1 VTAPRPCAAPADPS
15 SVNPNASTFDPA
27 AAPAPR
33 VAVWWAPLELAGP
46 ALRTVTS
53 CLSAEE
59 RRHASRLHRPRDRMR
74 FEAARGWR
82 RRLLARQL
90 GCAPADVAIVTD
102 DRGKP
107 RVADRKLRF
116 SAARSGAIA
125 VYATSWDMDVG
136 VDVEAIRPI
145 GELRG
150 IAARFFTRA
159 EQQDVESLPPAER
172 LAALFDCWT
181 RKEAYVK
188 GTGAGLTFP
197 IDTADVWTD
206 GSRDV
211 RVSGWSIHRVDLTAG
226 YAAAVAGAE
235 AGGWLPSAPRRLK
248 TPQHGDNSDDNAD
261 DGSAAD
267 QRFGR
272 AGA

>member
-1 VTAPRPCAAPADPS
+1 M
-15 SVNPNASTFDPA
+15 NPNASTLDHATVPA
-27 AAPAPR
+27 RR
-33 VAVWWAPLELAGP
+33 VAVWWAPLDLAGP
-46 ALRTVTS
+46 ALRTITS

-59 RRHASRLHRPRDRMR
+59 RRHASRLRRPRDRMR
-74 FEAARGWR
+74 FEAARAWR

-107 RVADRKLRF
+107 RVADCALRF
-116 SAARSGAIA
+116 SGARSGAIA
-125 VYATSWDMDVG
+125 VYATSWDMELG

-150 IAARFFTRA
+150 IVARFFTRA

-172 LAALFDCWT
+172 LAAVFDCWT
-181 RKEAYVK
+181 HKEAYVK

-206 GSRDV
+206 GSRAV
-211 RVSGWSIHRVDLTAG
+211 RVPGWSIHRVKLRAG
-226 YAAAVAGAE
+226 YAAAVAGAD
-235 AGGWLPSAPRRLK
+235 AGGWFPSAPLRLT
-248 TPQHGDNSDDNAD
+248 TPQHGDDSHDNAG

-267 QRFGR
+267 QRFDR